1 MTSAASLESRGKNGR
16 SRREGAS
23 ENRTPVARAM
33 RRCAIYTRKST
44 TEGLDSGFS
53 SLDAQREAGE
63 LYVRSQ
69 AANSWTAL
77 PTRYDD
83 GGFTGGN
90 LERPALAR
98 LMEDIERGAVDTVVV
113 VKVDRLSRSLLD
125 FARLMEKFE
134 KRGVHFVSVTQHFDT
149 STSMGRLILNVLLS
163 FAQFEREMIA
173 ERTRDKIRAS
183 RRHGKWTGGAVP
195 FGYRVVD
202 KRLVVQES
210 EAAIVRRIFE
220 EYSGDDS
227 TSAISWKL
235 DREMAKSGERWTKD
249 RVSRIIKNPIYA
261 GLMPTGGEVH
271 PGEHEALVSR
281 EAFDRANSKIQ
292 TRRRVF
298 GRKRDPRYVL
308 RSLVRCGDC
317 GYAIVPASTKSRG
330 VVHRYYRCGIHDNS
344 GKHRC
349 GGVQLPA
356 PAFEAFV
363 TDELKRVADEKRFAE
378 VLQLNLERRGEALS
392 SEISEIPRAIAERSG
407 RAGMLAAALSLPELS
422 GVARRGPENEIAKIG
437 EELRTLEDRLYA
449 AERELETINEKL
461 RAEAEWLGAR
471 LEDRSAW
478 TTDDLEERARVFRGL
493 VEEIIVT
500 GGGSRV
506 ELRLAG
512 WIVRSEASTG
522 EEQVS

>member
-1 MTSAASLESRGKNGR
+1 MTATLPEQRGRNGKQQREREPSNGRASAA
-16 SRREGAS
+16 
-23 ENRTPVARAM
+23 RTL

-69 AANSWTAL
+69 TANGWTAL

-98 LMEDIERGAVDTVVV
+98 LMEDIERGVVDTVVV
-113 VKVDRLSRSLLD
+113 AKVDRLSRSLLD

-173 ERTRDKIRAS
+173 ERTRDKIRAT
-183 RRHGKWTGGAVP
+183 RRRGKWTGGAVP
-195 FGYRVVD
+195 FGYRVVA
-202 KRLVVQES
+202 KRLVPEEK

-220 EYSGDDS
+220 EYSGEDS

-235 DREMAKSGERWTKD
+235 GREMRGERWTKD

-271 PGEHEALVSR
+271 PGEHEPIVSR
-281 EAFDRANSKIQ
+281 DVFEGANSKIQ
-292 TRRRVF
+292 ARRRVF

-317 GYAIVPASTKSRG
+317 GYAIVPASTNARG

-356 PAFEAFV
+356 AAFEVFV
-363 TDELKRVADEKRFAE
+363 TEELKRVSEEKRFGE
-378 VLQLNLERRGEALS
+378 VLRLNLEKRAEWLR
-392 SEISEIPRAIAERSG
+392 SEISEIPRAIAEKSG
-407 RAGMLAAALSLPELS
+407 RAGTLAAALSLPELS
-422 GVARRGPENEIAKIG
+422 GAARRGPENEIALIG

-449 AERELETINEKL
+449 AERELETIDEKS
-461 RAEAEWLGAR
+461 RAEAEWLGSR
-471 LEDRSAW
+471 LEDHSAW

-493 VEEIIVT
+493 VNEIIVT

-506 ELRLAG
+506 ELCLAD
-512 WIVRSEASTG
+512 WIVRSEAPGG
-522 EEQVS
+522 EELGS